1 MQMQIRDCM
10 SMHTRRETFFRKFKS
25 LPHVAERLHRNGQ
38 FPPHRT
44 EKEARA
50 LSYVSHR
57 HIPVSTKQKIGG
69 ESIFFLIF
77 ERKRKT
83 EPLVS
88 RTPLLTDCVYSQYD
102 IDN

>member
-1 MQMQIRDCM
+1 MEMRDCM
-10 SMHTRRETFFRKFKS
+10 NMHTRRETFFRKLKS
-25 LPHVAERLHRNGQ
+25 LPAHVAERLYHDGH
-38 FPPHRT
+38 FPPHP
-44 EKEARA
+44 EKGARA

-77 ERKRKT
+77 KLKRKP

-88 RTPLLTDCVYSQYD
+88 RTPLLTDCPYSQ
-102 IDN
+102 